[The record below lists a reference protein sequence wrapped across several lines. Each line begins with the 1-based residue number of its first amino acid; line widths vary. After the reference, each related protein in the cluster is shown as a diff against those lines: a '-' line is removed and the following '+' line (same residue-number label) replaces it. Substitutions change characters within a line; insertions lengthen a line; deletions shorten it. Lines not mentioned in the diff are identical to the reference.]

1 MATAVAAASG
11 TLPIAD
17 QAAKSPFSKPQ
28 TQAKD
33 ERPKGARAN
42 ELAGELL
49 REFSVWEGKR
59 GIWEKHWE
67 ETAQKV
73 LPYYSTSFYIQGNMV
88 PGVKRNAE
96 MYDTTA
102 NGALWKFA
110 AAMESMLTPA
120 NNKWHRLRHPD
131 MSLMKR
137 RDVQLWFDQV
147 NDAMFYYRYSPKSGY
162 QANQHDGYVSLG
174 AFGTGCLFT
183 DEYNDPLYPQ
193 MRGLRYRNVHLGEL
207 FFATNFQGQVDK
219 VGRRFKMT
227 LRQIA
232 QKWPD
237 GLPES
242 YQQQLKD
249 KPENEVQIIHIVKP
263 NPDFDPK
270 AVNAKGYRYASYYIL
285 REAVHLLHQ
294 GGYRCM
300 PYSTSRY
307 ITAPGELYGRSPAM
321 NVLPNISVINE
332 QKKTVLKQGHRTVDP
347 VLLAHDDGVLD
358 GFSLKPGAVN
368 YGGVNADGR
377 PLVHALPVGNLA
389 VGKELMDDERLAI
402 NDAFLVTLFQILVQT
417 PQMTATEVLERA
429 REKGALLSPTMGR
442 FQSESI
448 GPQIEREFDLLTWQ
462 GLIPP
467 PPPALVEAGATY
479 MVEYDAPLNRAMR
492 SDEAAGT
499 MRTFQWAAEIA
510 AQTQDPSVMDF
521 FDTDAI
527 IPELMQINGAPFRFM
542 RDPEQVK
549 AIRQNRQQQQ
559 AAAQLTQALPGIAA
573 LQKASTPEGNA
584 GFTGQ
589 PG

>member
-1 MATAVAAASG
+1 METG
-11 TLPIAD
+11 TLPISASG
-17 QAAKSPFSKPQ
+17 QAKSPFSKPQ
-28 TQAKD
+28 EWGKD
-33 ERPKGARAN
+33 ETPKGQRN
-42 ELAGELL
+42 SELAGDLL
-49 REFSVWEGKR
+49 REFAVWEGRR

-67 ETAQKV
+67 EVALKV
-73 LPYYSTSFYIQGNMV
+73 LPYYSTSFYIQGNIV
-88 PGVKRNAE
+88 PGRKRGQE
-96 MYDTTA
+96 QYDVTA
-102 NGALWKFA
+102 NAALWKFA

-120 NNKWHRLRHPD
+120 NNKWHKLRHPD
-131 MSLMKR
+131 MNLMKR

-147 NDAMFYYRYSPKSGY
+147 NDAMFYYRYSPHSGY

-183 DEYNDPLYPQ
+183 DEYYDPMRPQ

-227 LRQIA
+227 LRQIE
-232 QKWPD
+232 QKWP
-237 GLPES
+237 GALPES
-242 YQQQLKD
+242 YKNQLKD

-263 NPDFDPK
+263 NPDFDPR
-270 AVNAKGYRYASYYIL
+270 AANAKGYRYASYYVL
-285 REAVHLLHQ
+285 REAVHVLHQ
-294 GGYRCM
+294 GGYRCF

-321 NVLPNISVINE
+321 NVLPSISVLNE
-332 QKKTVLKQGHRTVDP
+332 EKKTLIKQGHRAVDP

-377 PLVHALPVGNLA
+377 PLVHALPTGNVM
-389 VGKELMDDERLAI
+389 VGKELMDDERAAI
-402 NDAFLVTLFQILVQT
+402 NDAFLVSLFQILIQT

-448 GPQIEREFDLLTWQ
+448 GPQIEREFDLLMWQ
-462 GLIPP
+462 DLLPP

-527 IPELMQINGAPFRFM
+527 IPELMAINGAPFRFM
-542 RDPEQVK
+542 RDKDQV
-549 AIRQNRQQQQ
+549 AQIRQGRQQAQQ
-559 AAAQLTQALPGIAA
+559 SQQLIQALPGMAA
-573 LQKASTPEGNA
+573 MAKAANPEGTGINP
-584 GFTGQ
+584 GQ
-589 PG
+589 PSGA